1 VRKIIYKTLRIQNF
15 LSIGNE
21 TVEIRF
27 QTGLNQID
35 GKNIDNPDRKNAIG
49 KSAIISSH
57 FFALFGETINKI
69 KSDFVVN
76 NVTKGKGLVELEF
89 DVVTSQDTKS
99 YTIKR
104 QVKPSKVELWQG
116 SVDLTRDSIANT
128 NKYICELLQTN
139 PTIYKCCDVM
149 TIRETTPFMEME
161 AKDKRTFIEDVFSI
175 NVFGAMLKDLK
186 KGISDTKKD
195 KDVSSAKLTEI
206 RRSVET
212 LESQKAILAKQIEE
226 REIVLQ
232 RRKDDLDSR
241 IVETVKKLKSY
252 KLLPDI
258 KSIEVKIEEINETWT
273 SLDKEIS
280 KRVVSKASIEATLE
294 GLKRDL
300 RKYSSAG
307 ELVKCDKCLQDVSH
321 DHVEFLEEQ
330 RKEVLI
336 LIEEKEKLNLDV
348 ENERVSFQ
356 LKKTDIQKQMKSL
369 QDDLQEGKRVLLEIE
384 TLKDNLKKL
393 KASREELNQ
402 DIQNNSESLDSFDE
416 NIEKTLVRQEE
427 ESQTLS
433 GLIQKAADLELCKFI
448 LGEEGVKSF
457 VVKKLL
463 DLLNNTIEKYLIKFG
478 LGLRCKFD
486 EYFEEIITNDKGDI
500 FSYKN
505 GSGAE
510 KKSLDLACAFS
521 FSDMRQKINQ
531 VSNNLTIID
540 EWLDNA
546 IDTVGFGIV
555 MNVLKDKSEEN
566 DMAYYIISHRK
577 EILPWISGETVM
589 LEKKNRITR
598 RV

>member
-1 VRKIIYKTLRIQNF
+1 MRKIIYKTLRIQNF

-21 TVEIRF
+21 TVEVNI

-35 GKNIDNPDRKNAIG
+35 GKNMDNPERKNAIG
-49 KSAIISSH
+49 KSVIANAH
-57 FFALFGETINKI
+57 FFASFGETLNKI

-89 DVVTSQDTKS
+89 DVITSQDTKS
-99 YTIKR
+99 YLIKR

-186 KGISDTKKD
+186 KSISDTKKD

-212 LESQKAILAKQIEE
+212 LESQKSILAKQIEE

-241 IVETVKKLKSY
+241 IVDTVKKLKSY

-258 KSIEVKIEEINETWT
+258 KSIEDNIGEVNETWT
-273 SLDKEIS
+273 SLDKEIA
-280 KRVVSKASIEATLE
+280 KRMVSKASIEATLE

-300 RKYSSAG
+300 KKYSTAG

-348 ENERVSFQ
+348 ENERVSLQ
-356 LKKTDIQKQMKSL
+356 LKKTDTQKQLELL

-433 GLIQKAADLELCKFI
+433 GLIQKAEDLELCKFI

-486 EYFEEIITNDKGDI
+486 EYFEEIITNDKGDV

-555 MNVLKDKSEEN
+555 MNVLKEKSEEN

-589 LEKKNRITR
+589 LEKRNRITR
-598 RV
+598 RI